1 MTGEKFD
8 STRKRLFLLN
18 FGECALFYF
27 FWFKS
32 GTDFADVLP
41 VKQ

>member
-1 MTGEKFD
+1 MAVEKFD
-8 STRKRLFLLN
+8 GARKRLFLLN

-27 FWFKS
+27 FGFKS